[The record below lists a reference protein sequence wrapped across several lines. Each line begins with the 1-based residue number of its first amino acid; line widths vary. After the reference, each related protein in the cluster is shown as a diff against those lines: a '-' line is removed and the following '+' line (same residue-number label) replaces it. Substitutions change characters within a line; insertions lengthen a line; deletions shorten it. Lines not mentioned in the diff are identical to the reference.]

1 VFLDEATA
9 SLDPD
14 SEMEVYQA
22 FRTHLPTATLIS
34 IAHRPS
40 VAGFHEA
47 RVVFQR
53 MGSAPGTLV
62 AEAVA

>member
-1 VFLDEATA
+1 
-9 SLDPD
+9 
-14 SEMEVYQA
+14 MEVYQA

-34 IAHRPS
+34 ITAHRPS

-53 MGSAPGTLV
+53 MARRRATLV

>member
-1 VFLDEATA
+1 
-9 SLDPD
+9 
-14 SEMEVYQA
+14 MEVYQA